1 MPRLRYLQLDVFAP
15 RRGLGNPL
23 GAVFGAEA
31 LDAGAMQAIAAWLN
45 LSETV
50 FFLPPGPGADYR
62 VRIFTPGAELPFA
75 GHPSVGAAW
84 AAVET
89 GLCAPREGRLVQDC
103 AAGQL
108 PVRIGGHAGGRTTTV
123 RSPEAQRLPAT
134 LDALPEALAAIAAEG
149 ESAAL
154 WSNGPQWW
162 LLEARDDDA
171 LQALRPDLAAIAALP
186 GGGKLAVYAVDP
198 APGGGVSVRA
208 FAPGIGVPEDPVT
221 GSANALIAAR
231 LHAQGRLPGAAGR
244 YVARQGRALGRD
256 GRIAVEVDDDGDVW
270 IGGQVQPV
278 IDGRLDW

>member
-23 GAVFGAEA
+23 GAVFGGEA

-89 GLCAPREGRLVQDC
+89 GLCAPRQGRLVQAC
-103 AAGQL
+103 AAGLL
-108 PVRIGGHAGGRTTTV
+108 PVRIGEDAGRRTAAV
-123 RSPEAQRLPAT
+123 RSPEAQHLPTT
-134 LDALPEALAAIAAEG
+134 LDALPDALAAAAAAGEAAE
-149 ESAAL
+149 L
-154 WSNGPQWW
+154 WSNGPHWW
-162 LLEARDDDA
+162 LLEVRDDDA
-171 LQALRPDLAAIAALP
+171 LQALRPDLPAIAALP
-186 GGGKLAVYAVDP
+186 GGGKLAAYAVDP
-198 APGGGVSVRA
+198 VPGDGVSVRA
-208 FAPGIGVPEDPVT
+208 FAPGVGVPEDPVT
-221 GSANALIAAR
+221 GSVNALIASR
-231 LHAQGRLPGAAGR
+231 LRAQGRLPGAAGR

-256 GRIAVEVDDDGDVW
+256 GRIAVEVDADGAVW
-270 IGGQVQPV
+270 IGGDVQPV
-278 IDGRLDW
+278 IEGRLDW